1 MSSFITNINL
11 DKRNSKLSL
20 AVFIMLT
27 CLFISASLSEL
38 KKSYK
43 KDQKLTGRLANFNS
57 ISNSKVNKTTEDND
71 SKQEDKITHEL
82 KANFSVYKGKNDTED
97 PQNHDS
103 KGKSH
108 KNLSKLVESHFK
120 NNKNKKL
127 EKSTK
132 DVTENNEPEKVAE
145 TKNINP
151 IFLETS
157 TYVEKKIERK
167 IKTPENTKQAPVSD
181 NTLPSNTAVPTSNP
195 GNSNENLT
203 ANPQQPDTNK
213 PNAVQFTDPEDP
225 FAYANTKVRC
235 TQVNCPFPSTCVA
248 DYVCKCGPEVANYFV
263 DSEMKDNPTYYCI
276 YSRKKQ
282 LVAFLLEFFIP
293 PFGHFYAGQ
302 YLIATL
308 KLVIPCILLLIFY
321 LIQNDIAKSISGVG
335 MCALSIWWL
344 VDIILYGINKYGD
357 QKSVRLASW

>member
-1 MSSFITNINL
+1 MSSFITNIYL

-38 KKSYK
+38 KKINK
-43 KDQKLTGRLANFNS
+43 KDQKLTGRLANINS
-57 ISNSKVNKTTEDND
+57 ISNSKVYKTTEDNY
-71 SKQEDKITHEL
+71 SKQADNITHEL
-82 KANFSVYKGKNDTED
+82 KANFSVYKGKNDTVD
-97 PQNHDS
+97 SQTHDS

-108 KNLSKLVESHFK
+108 KNLHKFVGSHFK
-120 NNKNKKL
+120 NNKNKTL
-127 EKSTK
+127 EKSRK
-132 DVTENNEPEKVAE
+132 DVTENKEPEKVAE
-145 TKNINP
+145 TENINS

-157 TYVEKKIERK
+157 TNVEKKIESK
-167 IKTPENTKQAPVSD
+167 LKTTQNTNQAQVSN
-181 NTLPSNTAVPTSNP
+181 NTSTSNTANPTSNP

-203 ANPQQPDTNK
+203 ANPQQTETNR
-213 PNAVQFTDPEDP
+213 PNALKLTDPKDP
-225 FAYANTKVRC
+225 FAYANTKVKC
-235 TQVNCPFPSTCVA
+235 TQVNCPYPSTCVA

-308 KLVIPCILLLIFY
+308 KLVMPCILLLLFF
-321 LIQNDIAKSISGVG
+321 IQNAVAKSISGAG
-335 MCALSIWWL
+335 MCGLSIWWL
-344 VDIILYGINKYGD
+344 VDIILYGINKYAD
-357 QKSVRLASW
+357 QYSVPLASW